1 MTATLAY
8 QTRFSIPT
16 QLDTPPTG
24 WRGPSDAALSGA
36 QLLQQLQAR
45 PSSMANVPIA
55 KALNVFGSK
64 ADQLRQSYDST
75 LHQINS
81 LRNNFPE
88 LPALGSVTCPILQA
102 IQDRIPAGIAIFGQ
116 TYQAKC
122 SVVNELFKESVVSQE
137 TNEITE
143 GRMIRIKYGYEN
155 YATVGDSGSYVNLE
169 FFPSSA
175 ESAYSED
182 SNGSSKSGLAK
193 KELILLPGKENQ
205 LSPVEESAIEVSLN
219 HILLKNGSTVV
230 MSPSGGGFGVGEIID
245 SVIDICLP
253 FVIYAIERPSFTH
266 QELEDLRV
274 LQKRLP
280 HSAVLFVRSAKTDII
295 EEDSE
300 NANQLQD
307 IGYLNPKG
315 FTTKSWLNRASRCM
329 LLPSFTEF
337 HVHLESIIRRQA
349 RAYLIQASTHLIS
362 LLESCMS
369 KLLDRCMDM
378 SRDLTMTPKRLNYAE
393 EQEQK
398 IFDLYRAVTLE
409 DVNEAVVKSIAMVL
423 EEVELGKHED
433 ALQKNWKK
441 NDRLSN
447 RELDERI
454 NEVDEYILKEICT
467 KSSMIICE
475 LQKIGDKGPLKRSLQ
490 LLESMVDY
498 KTESRPSN
506 RLSELLGAA
515 KGHALAISDGLPTS
529 AAISRRFRRVFQ
541 PKTSADSQ
549 GCAPSWAHTH
559 ITSLTTLLCPR
570 KLATAL
576 LRQIKNRLYETHENF
591 ITSMVLLDQKHQNRL
606 NKVENTKLRLRRHVC
621 PRLGRLM
628 LENSSFRDLIMY
640 GMPKIGREIGRGQY
654 GIVAQADH
662 WGHRIGVAVKSVIP
676 DGDRQ
681 WGDLS
686 LEFYYTKWWLEPHP
700 HIVKLY
706 GSLIDCD
713 SYGPEENSQPAV
725 LLIMERLRRDLYTA
739 IKQGISYCDRLQVAL
754 DVVNGLRYLHSRG
767 LVHRDIKLKNVLLDG
782 NNRAKISD
790 LGFCKPGAML
800 SGSVVGTPIHMPPE
814 LFKGAYDA
822 SIDVY
827 ALGIMLWYICSGS
840 TRLPQNF
847 ERCSSKEAL
856 WNAVRRGA
864 RPEHLSKFDPRMW
877 ALMQECW
884 KMEPD
889 ERLKLGE
896 IESELS
902 AILEIER
909 RKTSKNKSVKLQKP
923 VQAGEHVVSSTP
935 RSQNG

>member
-1 MTATLAY
+1 MV
-8 QTRFSIPT
+8 
-16 QLDTPPTG
+16 
-24 WRGPSDAALSGA
+24 
-36 QLLQQLQAR
+36 
-45 PSSMANVPIA
+45 NVPIS
-55 KALNVFGSK
+55 KALNVFGRK
-64 ADQLRQSYDST
+64 ADELRQSYDST

-102 IQDRIPAGIAIFGQ
+102 IQDRIPSGIAIFGQ

-122 SVVNELFKESVVSQE
+122 SVVNELFKETIVSQE
-137 TNEITE
+137 TTEITE
-143 GRMIRIKYGYEN
+143 GRMIRIKYGFEN

-169 FFPSSA
+169 FFPNSV

-193 KELILLPGKENQ
+193 KELILLPEKEGQ
-205 LSPVEESAIEVSLN
+205 LSKIEESAIEVSLN
-219 HILLKNGSTVV
+219 HILLKDGSTVMV
-230 MSPSGGGFGVGEIID
+230 SPSGGSFGIDEIVD
-245 SVIDICLP
+245 SAMDVCLP
-253 FVIYAIERPSFTH
+253 FVIYAIERASFTH
-266 QELEDLRV
+266 RELEDLKY

-280 HSAVLFVRSAKTDII
+280 HSAVLFVRSAKN
-295 EEDSE
+295 EEESE
-300 NANQLQD
+300 LADQLEN

-315 FTTKSWLNRASRCM
+315 FTTKSWLNRASRCQF
-329 LLPSFTEF
+329 LPSFTDF
-337 HVHLESIIRRQA
+337 HVELEPNIRRQA

-369 KLLDRCMDM
+369 KLLNRCMDM

-398 IFDLYRAVTLE
+398 IFDLYRSVTLE
-409 DVNEAVVKSIAMVL
+409 NVNDAIVKSIAMVL
-423 EEVELGKHED
+423 EEVELGKHEI
-433 ALQKNWKK
+433 LLNNWKK
-441 NDRLSN
+441 GARMSN

-454 NEVDEYILKEICT
+454 NTVDQYVLNQISS
-467 KSSMIICE
+467 KSSSIICNLE
-475 LQKIGDKGPLKRSLQ
+475 NIGDKGPLKRSLE
-490 LLESMVDY
+490 LLESKVEY
-498 KTESRPSN
+498 KQSESRPSV
-506 RLSELLGAA
+506 RLTELLNAPN
-515 KGHALAISDGLPTS
+515 GHTLAIDDGLPTS
-529 AAISRRFRRVFQ
+529 AVITRRFKRVFQ
-541 PKTSADSQ
+541 PKTHADADNSAT
-549 GCAPSWAHTH
+549 SWAQTH
-559 ITSLTTLLCPR
+559 VANLMALLCPR
-570 KLATAL
+570 KLGTAL
-576 LRQIKNRLYETHENF
+576 LRQIKNRLYEAHENF

-654 GIVAQADH
+654 GIVAQSDH

-706 GSLIDCD
+706 GSLIDYD

-864 RPEHLSKFDPRMW
+864 RPEHLTKFDPRMW
-877 ALMQECW
+877 TLMQECW

-902 AILEIER
+902 SILEIER
-909 RKTSKNKSVKLQKP
+909 KKVSKNKSVKLQKSVGP
-923 VQAGEHVVSSTP
+923 GELVVSSTP